1 MISIDSI
8 LRLIAYGASVMA
20 TLRAGSRVLY
30 LSEHAAIGIV
40 DGPLIQPPSRNV
52 TSNETNATTA
62 SPDRPTLYEISEAFR
77 HCVRL
82 SLFPQDYEG
91 VRRDVHQHV
100 ERGDEDDSTEPYY
113 MSPFQYRSSQ
123 VRRDIGDSTEEKEGC
138 VNKGDESEMATNT
151 TAAESSQRFPMSLRR
166 LVPTITWGSPYV
178 YARQQIEWMKKSIL
192 DSRKIASS
200 WMKSLYVRSQEN
212 EIDLEDESEEIYGK
226 GVHIGLSLWG
236 GKSRPMRLKTS
247 FSPCRS

>member
-1 MISIDSI
+1 MISVDSI

-52 TSNETNATTA
+52 TSNETDSTTA
-62 SPDRPTLYEISEAFR
+62 IPDRPTLYEISEAFR

-91 VRRDVHQHV
+91 VRRDVQRHV
-100 ERGDEDDSTEPYY
+100 EGGDEDDSTEPYY

-123 VRRDIGDSTEEKEGC
+123 VRRDEGDSAEENERG
-138 VNKGDESEMATNT
+138 VNQGEESEMATNT
-151 TAAESSQRFPMSLRR
+151 KGADSSQRFPMSLRTF
-166 LVPTITWGSPYV
+166 VPTITWGTNHVS
-178 YARQQIEWMKKSIL
+178 ARRQIEWMKKSIL
-192 DSRKIASS
+192 DSPNIVSS
-200 WMKSLYVRSQEN
+200 WMKSLYFHGREN

-226 GVHIGLSLWG
+226 TVHIPVSLWER
-236 GKSRPMRLKTS
+236 KIQPIRLENS
-247 FSPCRS
+247 FCSL